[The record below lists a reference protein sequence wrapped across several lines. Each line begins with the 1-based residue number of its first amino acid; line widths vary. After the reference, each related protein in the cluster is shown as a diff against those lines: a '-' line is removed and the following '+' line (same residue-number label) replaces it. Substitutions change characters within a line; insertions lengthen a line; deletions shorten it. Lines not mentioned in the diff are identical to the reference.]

1 MTGDR
6 RWQLA
11 AYLLL
16 NFGFFFFDTAM
27 GLFDVAT
34 YGYFTREHVQSYLF
48 ALDFVMVSV
57 PMLLGGWLA
66 HLLNR
71 RFGVRAVIGLGY
83 TIATFGFVFLFATGL
98 YRIPLCLLI
107 VALLLGI
114 VFSAILPALSR
125 FIRDVFGAGKGAVLA
140 LKLDAIFMAVGM
152 VAGVGFG
159 TVWFDREGLAV
170 FFPLATACF
179 ALAGAI
185 HVSTLFFPGVLRD
198 YAGPETPARWSATLQ
213 AMRAAETKWRSL
225 MLQPSLNMV
234 IVPLMVGLPAFAAH
248 QNYGALSA
256 QQNYGALSAQQNYG
270 ALPVIGLVAAPIV
283 VLAARR
289 CGMLAGRLLAPEFV
303 LRLMVARRG
312 AALLPMIGFFALYGL
327 AFLIHDLAAVFVLVF
342 SAHLLSNVVAG
353 AVFYGVQTEF
363 PSGETAA
370 ASALQS
376 QLSTGVWVVVASLA
390 TVLMLV
396 APPQATIGLAGLGLI
411 VASLVLRGADK
422 GGFQPGAA
430 RPISQ

>member
-1 MTGDR
+1 MTAAR
-6 RWQLA
+6 RWQLS

-34 YGYFTREHVQSYLF
+34 YGYFAREHVPPYLF

-66 HLLNR
+66 HLLNQ

-83 TIATFGFVFLFATGL
+83 AIATSGFVFLFVTGL

-107 VALLLGI
+107 VAFLLGI

-159 TVWFDREGLAV
+159 TVWFGREGLAV
-170 FFPLATACF
+170 FFQIATACF
-179 ALAGAI
+179 ALAGLI

-198 YAGPETPARWSATLQ
+198 YAGPETPARWTATLR
-213 AMRAAETKWRSL
+213 AMRRAETKWRSL
-225 MLQPSLNMV
+225 MLQPAMNLV
-234 IVPLMVGLPAFAAH
+234 IVPLMVGLPAAAAQRH
-248 QNYGALSA
+248 YGAM
-256 QQNYGALSAQQNYG
+256 
-270 ALPVIGLVAAPIV
+270 PVIGLVAAPII
-283 VLAARR
+283 VLAGRR
-289 CGMLAGRLLAPEFV
+289 CGMLTGRLVAPEFA

-312 AALLPMIGFFALYGL
+312 AALVPMIGFFTLYVL
-327 AFLIHDLAAVFVLVF
+327 AFLVHQLPLVF
-342 SAHLLSNVVAG
+342 LLVFGAHVLSNLVAG

-363 PSGETAA
+363 PAGETAA

-376 QLSTGVWVVVASLA
+376 QLATGAWVIAASLA
-390 TVLMLV
+390 TVLLLLL
-396 APPQATIGLAGLGLI
+396 PPPATIGLAAFGLAI
-411 VASLVLRGADK
+411 AVLVLRGSAMSR
-422 GGFQPGAA
+422 FQPGSAH
-430 RPISQ
+430 PISH

>member
-34 YGYFTREHVQSYLF
+34 YGYFAREHVPSYLF

-83 TIATFGFVFLFATGL
+83 TIATLGFVFLFATGL

-198 YAGPETPARWSATLQ
+198 YAGPETPARWSATLR

-234 IVPLMVGLPAFAAH
+234 IVPLMVGLPAFAAKRH
-248 QNYGALSA
+248 YGT
-256 QQNYGALSAQQNYG
+256 
-270 ALPVIGLVAAPIV
+270 LPVIGLVAAPIV
-283 VLAARR
+283 VLAGRR
-289 CGMLAGRLLAPEFV
+289 CGMLAGRLLAPEAL

-327 AFLIHDLAAVFVLVF
+327 AFLIHDLAVVFLLVF

-411 VASLVLRGADK
+411 VASLVLRGAGK
-422 GGFQPGAA
+422 GGFQPAVAG
-430 RPISQ
+430 PISH

>member
-1 MTGDR
+1 MTRER

-16 NFGFFFFDTAM
+16 NGGFFFFDTAM

-34 YGYFTREHVQSYLF
+34 YGYFAREHVASYLF

-83 TIATFGFVFLFATGL
+83 TIATAGFLVLFLTGL

-107 VALLLGI
+107 VAFLLGI

-170 FFPLATACF
+170 FFPLATGCF
-179 ALAGAI
+179 ALAGMI

-198 YAGPETPARWSATLQ
+198 YAGPEVPARWAATLR
-213 AMRAAETKWRSL
+213 AMRRAETKWRSL

-234 IVPLMVGLPAFAAH
+234 IVPLMVGLPAAAAERH
-248 QNYGALSA
+248 
-256 QQNYGALSAQQNYG
+256 YG
-270 ALPVIGLVAAPIV
+270 ALPVIGLVAAPII
-283 VLAARR
+283 VLAGRR
-289 CGMLAGRLLAPEFV
+289 TGMLAGRLLAPEFV

-312 AALLPMIGFFALYGL
+312 AALVPMIGFFILYAL
-327 AFLIHDLAAVFVLVF
+327 AFVVPSLPLVF
-342 SAHLLSNVVAG
+342 TLVFCAHLLSNVVAG

-363 PSGETAA
+363 PAGETAA

-376 QLSTGVWVVVASLA
+376 QLSTGVWVIVASLA
-390 TVLMLV
+390 TVLLV
-396 APPQATIGLAGLGLI
+396 FLPPPATIGLAGCGLV
-411 VASLVLRGADK
+411 VAALVLRGSGI
-422 GGFQPGAA
+422 GGLQPGVA
-430 RPISQ
+430 RPIAK